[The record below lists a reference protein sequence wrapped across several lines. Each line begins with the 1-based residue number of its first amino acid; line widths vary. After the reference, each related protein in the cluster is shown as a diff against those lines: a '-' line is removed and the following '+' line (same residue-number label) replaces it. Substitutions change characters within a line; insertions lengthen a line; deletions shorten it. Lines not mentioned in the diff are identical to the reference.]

1 MSWKRLPPAEE
12 LFVMLPH
19 RFIDAVMRGELSE
32 RQARLCLYIVRHAS
46 QEKALAKLSLAQI
59 DGGVDWQE
67 SDDTLLRELKTL
79 RPAWID
85 FGSKQGQRAP
95 YAIRLT
101 GLKVLREGDE
111 LPLTELGPET
121 PSSARPP
128 HDLRNIAAQGPPL
141 AEVAEVVESSKQSG
155 EEPQQ
160 EPPQTSLDS
169 PLNSYLYEGSE
180 VKAAGEEKLDHVVGK
195 TTAELASV
203 DQGGRQGLLDDLQA
217 LVDAGVGEWIED
229 DTEGK
234 R

>member
-1 MSWKRLPPAEE
+1 MSRKRLPPAEE
-12 LFVMLPH
+12 RFVMLPH

-32 RQARLCLYIVRHAS
+32 RQARLCLYIARHAS

-59 DGGVDWQE
+59 DGGVGWQE

-121 PSSARPP
+121 SSSARPP
-128 HDLRNIAAQGPPL
+128 HDFRNIAPREPPH

-155 EEPQQ
+155 EEPPQ
-160 EPPQTSLDS
+160 EPPQTSADS
-169 PLNSYLYEGSE
+169 PLNSYLYDGSE
-180 VKAAGEEKLDHVVGK
+180 VEASGEEKLDHAVGK
-195 TTAELASV
+195 TTAEPVS
-203 DQGGRQGLLDDLQA
+203 DEQEGEQGLLDDLQA
-217 LVDAGVGEWIED
+217 LVDAGLGEWIED
-229 DTEGK
+229 DTEGE